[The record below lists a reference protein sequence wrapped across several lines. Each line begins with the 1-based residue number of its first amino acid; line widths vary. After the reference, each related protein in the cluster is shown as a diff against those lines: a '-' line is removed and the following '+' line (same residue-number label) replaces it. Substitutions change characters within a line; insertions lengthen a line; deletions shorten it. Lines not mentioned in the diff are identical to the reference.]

1 MWKERGVSEKMRA
14 TQTDMMEIH
23 FDYRRAA
30 REAMAKKARVWP
42 FGFVRAKRVI
52 DLMAKAMDDAKW
64 AETKAVQKTK
74 LYEECAESVHDA
86 FVRVRSLE
94 KENAELKAQLTGK
107 EAQYADAVSRWA
119 GLARLWQEEHGGG
132 LVYVKETADGGVQVW
147 DEAVGDGCEPS
158 AVIELKPIGKA
169 VADRVYVTSEERKE
183 DNENVALE
191 AAAVSAGCA
200 AEGTETGAD
209 RDPAELA
216 GQGNT
221 GTSAGEQG
229 DGIPKG

>member
-1 MWKERGVSEKMRA
+1 MQA
-14 TQTDMMEIH
+14 TKTDVMEARC
-23 FDYRRAA
+23 DVRRAA
-30 REAMAKKARVWP
+30 REAMAKNAKVWP

-52 DLMAKAMDDAKW
+52 DLIARAMDDAKW
-64 AETKAVQKTK
+64 AEARAVQKTQQ
-74 LYEECAESVHDA
+74 YEEYAESAHDA
-86 FVRVRSLE
+86 FVRVRSLK
-94 KENAELKAQLTGK
+94 KENAELKTQLAGK

-147 DEAVGDGCEPS
+147 DEAVGEDCEPS
-158 AVIELKPIGKA
+158 AVIELKPIWKA
-169 VADRVYVTSEERKE
+169 VADPAYVTNEERKAE
-183 DNENVALE
+183 ENENVALE

-209 RDPAELA
+209 CDPSELA

-221 GTSAGEQG
+221 GASAGEQG

>member
-1 MWKERGVSEKMRA
+1 MSLSGYDVFWVKESTE
-14 TQTDMMEIH
+14 
-23 FDYRRAA
+23 
-30 REAMAKKARVWP
+30 RVINAIENAP
-42 FGFVRAKRVI
+42 LGLCRVKRV
-52 DLMAKAMDDAKW
+52 KASMDD
-64 AETKAVQKTK
+64 V
-74 LYEECAESVHDA
+74 L
-86 FVRVRSLE
+86 FRVRTLCDGATALLDEKDDILLSLASLRSECDSLRRGNEELKKQLE
-94 KENAELKAQLTGK
+94 KK

-158 AVIELKPIGKA
+158 AVIELKPIGKT
-169 VADRVYVTSEERKE
+169 VAGRVYVTSEERKAE
-183 DNENVALE
+183 ENENVALE

-209 RDPAELA
+209 CDPPELA
-216 GQGNT
+216 GQGNA
-221 GTSAGEQG
+221 GASAGEQG